1 MANVVELLSTYI
13 ALSVLS
19 KPARTCYLSF
29 PAGSSPS
36 LISLYDSY
44 YFLDIDPFLPL
55 AGVRSDGLVAT
66 TLVAPSHTRPRHALT
81 HQQGERGDNI
91 KG

>member
-1 MANVVELLSTYI
+1 MADVVELLSTYI

-36 LISLYDSY
+36 LISLYDSC
-44 YFLDIDPFLPL
+44 YFLDIDSFLPL
-55 AGVRSDGLVAT
+55 AGVRPDGLVA
-66 TLVAPSHTRPRHALT
+66 VKHA
-81 HQQGERGDNI
+81 EPAA
-91 KG
+91 